1 MGIGEPR
8 ITAQTLKVLA
18 TLMSQSQDEISG
30 AEIARSTKLASG
42 TLYPIL
48 LRLEEAGWV
57 ESRWESEDPHEL
69 GRPRR
74 RFYQVTGIG
83 VRKARSAFR
92 DVAVSLKEF
101 AWR

>member
-1 MGIGEPR
+1 
-8 ITAQTLKVLA
+8 
-18 TLMSQSQDEISG
+18 MSHSQDEISG
-30 AEIARSTKLASG
+30 AEVARSTKLASG
-42 TLYPIL
+42 TIYPIL
-48 LRLEEAGWV
+48 LRLEGAGWV

-92 DVAVSLKEF
+92 DVAASLREF